1 MSPAIRGRALII
13 NTMHFYGTDQSRL
26 GSDVDYHN
34 LSTLFKDL
42 RFEIVKSQTELTDLT
57 AEVGLAVISLWFCS
71 NKIV

>member
-1 MSPAIRGRALII
+1 MSPAIRGRVLII
-13 NTMHFYGTDQSRL
+13 NIKDFSGTDQSRL

-57 AEVGLAVISLWFCS
+57 AEVGLAGISLWFCS